1 MQGAAGVLILN
12 LVSFSYS
19 EVRTIAFGILF
30 YRLMAEKESK
40 DEIEKLLEELEELRE
55 ELNELEGQ
63 LDECKVDGD
72 YDSDDSY
79 RANRKVAAPIL
90 QTQIA
95 QKKRRRGGIK
105 RQLANAGIETSPMTS
120 SEDELELMG
129 EPELD
134 WEEPE
139 GSPPDN

>member
-1 MQGAAGVLILN
+1 MN
-12 LVSFSYS
+12 LLSFSYS

-30 YRLMAEKESK
+30 YRLMAEKESKDEREKESK

-63 LDECKVDGD
+63 LGECQVGGD

-79 RANRKVAAPIL
+79 RANLKVAEPIL

-95 QKKRRRGGIK
+95 PKKRRRRGIK